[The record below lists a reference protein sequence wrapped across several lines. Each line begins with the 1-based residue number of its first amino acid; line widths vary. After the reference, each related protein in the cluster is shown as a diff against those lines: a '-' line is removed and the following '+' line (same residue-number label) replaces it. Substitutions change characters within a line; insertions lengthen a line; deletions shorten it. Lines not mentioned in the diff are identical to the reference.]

1 MRRHASGAST
11 AGSRVRVLHLISDA
25 GPHPYFKLIG
35 AHTDHGRFD
44 VRIATVGPVG
54 ALHHDVE
61 RFGLRPSSLDAAG
74 RGGYPRA
81 VFALACRLRR
91 AGVDVLQT
99 HLLDASV
106 VGLLAGRLARTPATI
121 FTGHHSHE
129 IPLQRRCGLTMVDR
143 MCAGPLCDAVIAP
156 SAQMRETLIRV
167 QHVRSQKV
175 AVIHH
180 GFELADLNPATV
192 DREPVRR
199 ELDVE
204 GQTVLTSIGRYY
216 WIKNQASLVRAFAAI
231 APDTPDATL
240 VLVGGGDA
248 SELRSLIQ
256 SLGLGPRVRLL
267 SARPDVPALL
277 AATDLFVHP
286 ALAESFGMV
295 IVEAMAMGCPVVS
308 TPVGIAPEVVREGVT
323 GELAADGSVGALA
336 SALSLA
342 LSRRDHWPEMGEAA
356 RKESQRFSAATMV
369 ESYERLYLELLGR

>member
-25 GPHPYFKLIG
+25 GPHPYFNLIG

-44 VRIATVGPVG
+44 VRIATVGSAG

-61 RFGLRPSSLDAAG
+61 RFGLRSSSLDAAG

-81 VFALACRLRR
+81 AFALACRLRR

-121 FTGHHSHE
+121 LTGHHSHE
-129 IPLQRRCGLTMVDR
+129 IPLQRRRGLTIVDR
-143 MCAGPLCDAVIAP
+143 LCAGPLCDAVIAP
-156 SAQMRETLIRV
+156 SVQMRETLIRV
-167 QHVRSQKV
+167 HHVRSQKV

-180 GFELADLNPATV
+180 GFELGDLDPATV

-199 ELDVE
+199 ELGVE

-231 APDTPDATL
+231 APDMPDATL

-248 SELRSLIQ
+248 SALRSLVQ
-256 SLGLGPRVRLL
+256 SLGLGARVRLL

-277 AATDLFVHP
+277 AATHLFVHP

-308 TPVGIAPEVVREGVT
+308 TPVGIAPEVVRDGVT
-323 GELAADGSVGALA
+323 GVLAADGSVGALA
-336 SALSLA
+336 SALRLA
-342 LSRRDHWPEMGEAA
+342 LSRRDRWPEMGAAA
-356 RKESQRFSAATMV
+356 RKESRRFSAATMV
-369 ESYERLYLELLGR
+369 ESYERLYLQLLGR